1 MIEAKRVSAVFYR
14 TEDGAEPV
22 RAWLKSMAKE
32 DRFKMTNGRNP
43 HLGSTLDELLEE
55 DRSLADAHAIAVKR
69 VLAWQVGQ
77 TMADLRITKSEMA
90 RRMGTSRSALARLL
104 DPENPSVTLLTLD
117 RAAAVLG
124 KRLTVD
130 FADRKTA

>member
-1 MIEAKRVSAVFYR
+1 MS
-14 TEDGAEPV
+14 
-22 RAWLKSMAKE
+22 
-32 DRFKMTNGRNP
+32 NGSNP

-55 DRSLADAHAIAVKR
+55 DGTLADAHAIAVKR

-77 TMADLRITKSEMA
+77 TMSDLRISKSEMA

-124 KRLTVD
+124 KRLTVN
-130 FADRKTA
+130 FADRETAL

>member
-1 MIEAKRVSAVFYR
+1 MKIE
-14 TEDGAEPV
+14 
-22 RAWLKSMAKE
+22 
-32 DRFKMTNGRNP
+32 RNP
-43 HLGSTLDELLEE
+43 HLGSTLDALLEE
-55 DRSLADAHAIAVKR
+55 DGTLADTHAIAVKR

-77 TMADLRITKSEMA
+77 TMSELDISKSEMA

-124 KRLTVD
+124 KQLTVS
-130 FADRKTA
+130 FADREIA

>member
-1 MIEAKRVSAVFYR
+1 
-14 TEDGAEPV
+14 
-22 RAWLKSMAKE
+22 
-32 DRFKMTNGRNP
+32 MTNGRNP
-43 HLGSTLDELLEE
+43 HLGSTLDELLAE
-55 DRSLADAHAIAVKR
+55 DGALADAHAIAVKR

-77 TMADLRITKSEMA
+77 TMSDLRITKSEMA

-104 DPENPSVTLLTLD
+104 DPENPSVTLLTLE